1 MLYNFE
7 HGFRRGGGTVKRT
20 GYSFM
25 GRYSYAPLSEPLE
38 SFLDEE
44 SRKDLMIIAGMLG
57 SNLETHDEW
66 KYAIRKA
73 IKTGANVAA
82 WFPDVSEDAALIVLE
97 SFKHYVMQ
105 KGFPADET
113 LATSIVTVQSL
124 FALSLMYDF
133 FEDGRA
139 KKIHWLLEEF
149 IRLHNELV
157 EDPNKASNPDLLN
170 RASALIDEAMSVIR
184 GKDWEGRQ

>member
-1 MLYNFE
+1 M
-7 HGFRRGGGTVKRT
+7 RTVKK
-20 GYSFM
+20 
-25 GRYSYAPLSEPLE
+25 GRYSFLPLSEPLGN
-38 SFLDEE
+38 FLDEE
-44 SRKDLMIIAGMLG
+44 SRMGLVVIAGMLG
-57 SNLETHDEW
+57 SNLETREEW
-66 KYAIRKA
+66 AYAIRKA
-73 IKTGANVAA
+73 VRAGVNVAA
-82 WFPDVSEDAALIVLE
+82 WFPDFSEDAALIVLE

-133 FEDGRA
+133 FEDERA

-149 IRLHNELV
+149 IGLHNELV
-157 EDPNKASNPDLLN
+157 EDPSKASNPDLLN

>member
-20 GYSFM
+20 GYSFR

-44 SRKDLMIIAGMLG
+44 SRKDLMIIAGMLK
-57 SNLETHDEW
+57 SNLETREEW

-73 IKTGANVAA
+73 IRAGVNVAA
-82 WFPDVSEDAALIVLE
+82 WFPDFSEDAALIVLE
-97 SFKHYVMQ
+97 SFKHYVTQ
-105 KGFPADET
+105 KGSPADET
-113 LATSIVTVQSL
+113 LGASVVVVQSL

-133 FEDGRA
+133 FEDERA

-149 IRLHNELV
+149 IGLHNELV
-157 EDPNKASNPDLLN
+157 ENPSKASNLDFLN
-170 RASALIDEAMSVIR
+170 RASALINEAMSVIR
-184 GKDWEGRQ
+184 GKNWEGRQ

>member
-1 MLYNFE
+1 MK
-7 HGFRRGGGTVKRT
+7 VKRT
-20 GYSFM
+20 GHSFM

-57 SNLETHDEW
+57 SNLETREEW
-66 KYAIRKA
+66 AYAIRKA
-73 IKTGANVAA
+73 VRAGVNVAA
-82 WFPDVSEDAALIVLE
+82 WFPDFSEDAALIVLE
-97 SFKHYVMQ
+97 SFKHYVTQ
-105 KGFPADET
+105 KGSPADET
-113 LATSIVTVQSL
+113 LAMSVVAVQSL

-139 KKIHWLLEEF
+139 KKIRWLLEEF
-149 IRLHNELV
+149 IGLHNELV
-157 EDPNKASNPDLLN
+157 EDPSKASSPDFLN

-184 GKDWEGRQ
+184 EKDWEGRQ

>member
-1 MLYNFE
+1 
-7 HGFRRGGGTVKRT
+7 
-20 GYSFM
+20 
-25 GRYSYAPLSEPLE
+25 LE

-66 KYAIRKA
+66 RYAIRKA